1 MNRDVLWYISNQRYV
16 DMCVY
21 IYMIYT
27 YTYIHIYIYTYI
39 CMVFLKN
46 ILGMITKHQDSIA
59 IIFFVCE
66 NREGVV
72 HNMALIVKTSHGEE

>member
-1 MNRDVLWYISNQRYV
+1 
-16 DMCVY
+16 
-21 IYMIYT
+21 
-27 YTYIHIYIYTYI
+27 
-39 CMVFLKN
+39 MVFLKN